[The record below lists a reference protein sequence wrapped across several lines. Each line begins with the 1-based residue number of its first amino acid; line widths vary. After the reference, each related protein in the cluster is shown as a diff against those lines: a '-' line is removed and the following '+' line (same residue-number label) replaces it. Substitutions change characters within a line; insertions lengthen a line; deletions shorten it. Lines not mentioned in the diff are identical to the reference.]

1 MSEGQSHFLRHEM
14 LAHLKTHLS
23 ISSAGP
29 KSAIAA
35 AGTNTSC
42 NAAGFDNLAEDARM
56 PGHHSETKII
66 ELF

>member
-1 MSEGQSHFLRHEM
+1 M